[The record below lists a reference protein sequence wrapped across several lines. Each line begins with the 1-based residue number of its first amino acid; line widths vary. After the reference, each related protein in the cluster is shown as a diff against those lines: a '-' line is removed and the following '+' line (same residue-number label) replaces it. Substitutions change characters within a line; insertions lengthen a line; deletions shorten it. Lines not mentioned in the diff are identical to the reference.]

1 MDLQEIQSSQGYGNS
16 LVHVLT
22 SLQKWAKD
30 LPAWELIQGMDLLT
44 RPVNQRFTRMQ
55 RIAPFIVI
63 EGPDSA
69 GKTFHSEGISLWL
82 TKQGFAV
89 QGLTFPNNQT
99 PLGRFLK
106 RALREQIP
114 LSTWTHHVLFSLH
127 RWEFA
132 SWIVDMLSRNYAV
145 IIERYAW
152 SGTAYSW
159 ASDPSADPCQYM
171 ILDAGLPQPDLV
183 ICIETSFSDILSRGG
198 IAPSLFVD
206 IDFQQKLRTCYAD
219 PRIWKGIN
227 VVVHE
232 TQMNHGH
239 HARLWFDGFKGN
251 FFCALNQNLGPISG
265 SRVKFVMRVVW
276 RLIFGNR
283 CFDVSMYKTDSLCLS
298 DGEFSFTEDTDLS
311 GLCIVISSR
320 SSGRRTSCVSSVRG
334 NGRSSR

>member
-1 MDLQEIQSSQGYGNS
+1 M
-16 LVHVLT
+16 
-22 SLQKWAKD
+22 
-30 LPAWELIQGMDLLT
+30 
-44 RPVNQRFTRMQ
+44 
-55 RIAPFIVI
+55 I

-114 LSTWTHHVLFSLH
+114 FSTWTHRVLFSLH

-132 SWIVDMLSRNYAV
+132 LWIADMLSRNYAV

-152 SGTAYSW
+152 SGTAHSW

-183 ICIETSFSDILSRGG
+183 VCIQTSFSDVLSRGG

-206 IDFQQKLRTCYAD
+206 IDFQPKLRTCYAD

-232 TQMNHGH
+232 TQMNRWASRKTLIQRIQGELLL
-239 HARLWFDGFKGN
+239 RSQPKSWSYLWEQSD
-251 FFCALNQNLGPISG
+251 I
-265 SRVKFVMRVVW
+265 VMRVVW
-276 RLIFGNR
+276 RLIFDSR
-283 CFDVSMYKTDSLCLS
+283 CFDVFDAQ
-298 DGEFSFTEDTDLS
+298 
-311 GLCIVISSR
+311 
-320 SSGRRTSCVSSVRG
+320 
-334 NGRSSR
+334 N